1 MESYKEPLQIL
12 ARHRHFAGKRL
23 DVRKSLHEL
32 LFFFVKTI
40 SYFLKEEIVNAW
52 MRKLIN
58 RAKISYLELAFFVD
72 CEVICRKDEVNFN
85 FMSIFRV
92 IHFFNHSWWIRRPAR
107 NARRC
112 ACLCNHHTIIS
123 RFGSRRP
130 DFSTQRVFQ
139 WRYFFID
146 HLLHICQYVSI
157 SEHIFEID
165 EVARICWICMI
176 FIYFMKKFTV
186 RYD

>member
-1 MESYKEPLQIL
+1 MTNYWQTEAVFLSLFFPPDYRIQGWNRTRNPY
-12 ARHRHFAGKRL
+12 
-23 DVRKSLHEL
+23 KSLQGTVIL
-32 LFFFVKTI
+32 LANVWTYASLCMNYCFFVKTI

-139 WRYFFID
+139 WRYIFID
-146 HLLHICQYVSI
+146 HLLHIC
-157 SEHIFEID
+157 
-165 EVARICWICMI
+165 
-176 FIYFMKKFTV
+176 
-186 RYD
+186 